1 MNNLSPTQVIVLAIL
16 APPAAAIY
24 LCLLWSV
31 RERLTDDVEQP
42 HGWEERRE

>member
-1 MNNLSPTQVIVLAIL
+1 MTDLSPTQVLVLAVL

-31 RERLTDDVEQP
+31 RERLTDSPDQP
-42 HGWEERRE
+42 FGWEERRS